1 MAYDERL
8 AARVREALRGVRQV
22 ETKRMFGGLTFM
34 VRGKMCVSVGPARIM
49 CRIDP
54 AGHDAAVRR
63 PGARTVK
70 MKGRAYRGF
79 VHVSAAAVAT
89 KRALDSWVKLALAYN
104 RRARA
109 TRVKTRRSSSR
120 TRR

>member
-34 VRGKMCVSVGPARIM
+34 VRGKMCVSVGKGRIM

-54 AGHDAAVRR
+54 ALHDAALKRK
-63 PGARTVK
+63 GARTVV
-70 MKGRAYRGF
+70 MKGREYRGW
-79 VHVSAAAVAT
+79 VYVAAAAVKT
-89 KRALDSWVKLALAYN
+89 KRELEYWVRLSLDYN
-104 RRARA
+104 KHAKA
-109 TRVKTRRSSSR
+109 SR
-120 TRR
+120 